1 MPASR
6 IERKLFAS
14 PAGRVPACKE
24 GVMLNVPVRTRVLKN
39 GSNGW
44 YWEVVAEDREV
55 LERGVTNSLDAARAQ
70 ADLARQLAA
79 RELKAASIPP
89 WLKS

>member
-1 MPASR
+1 
-6 IERKLFAS
+6 
-14 PAGRVPACKE
+14 
-24 GVMLNVPVRTRVLKN
+24 MLNVPVRTRVLKN

-55 LERGVTNSLDAARAQ
+55 LERGVTNSRAQ